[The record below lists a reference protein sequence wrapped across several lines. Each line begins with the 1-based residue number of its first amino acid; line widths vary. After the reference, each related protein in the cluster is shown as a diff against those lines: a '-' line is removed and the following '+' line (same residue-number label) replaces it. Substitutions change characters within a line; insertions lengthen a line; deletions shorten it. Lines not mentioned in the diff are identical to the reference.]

1 MAGSAGYFHKIADA
15 LAAASCCGKIHAE
28 FPAFWRTVANDR
40 ACSRIPSDA
49 GLQSMM
55 YTRRWGDK
63 LWTLKQ
69 QRHRGTIPP
78 NVQRIST
85 KPDIR
90 NDWFEKA
97 LKMIEAGS
105 SAGGK

>member
-1 MAGSAGYFHKIADA
+1 VDVNS
-15 LAAASCCGKIHAE
+15 
-28 FPAFWRTVANDR
+28 
-40 ACSRIPSDA
+40 
-49 GLQSMM
+49 
-55 YTRRWGDK
+55 
-63 LWTLKQ
+63 Q

-105 SAGGK
+105 VPAAK